1 MADTVRDP
9 ICGMMIDPATAAGS
23 SEYEGQTYHFCGA
36 GCKTA
41 FDADPA
47 KHAGGDHGDHDHSH
61 GHDH

>member
-1 MADTVRDP
+1 MADTVKDP

-23 SEYEGQTYHFCGA
+23 SEHEGQTYYFCGA

-47 KHAGGDHGDHDHSH
+47 KYAGGDHGAHEHSH
-61 GHDH
+61 GDHH